1 MAENSQEKNAS
12 QEIRKL
18 VMLIS
23 DLRNK
28 DNERYTE
35 HVRFMNETMK
45 FIKDISDKMNNNWD
59 KINKTIVKL
68 DTTISD
74 SLDMLLTG
82 INPEGI
88 KETSRSLKEIVET
101 MGKSMQTIN
110 LENVMRELRMLSGR
124 PVTPGIQ
131 AESGSSAESISTQF
145 GSPYQSTQMQGSSD
159 DEPEIYGFVPEHM
172 KKKKKK
178 KKKSET
184 HLIKPSDLFK
194 N

>member
-1 MAENSQEKNAS
+1 
-12 QEIRKL
+12 
-18 VMLIS
+18 
-23 DLRNK
+23 
-28 DNERYTE
+28 
-35 HVRFMNETMK
+35 
-45 FIKDISDKMNNNWD
+45 
-59 KINKTIVKL
+59 
-68 DTTISD
+68 
-74 SLDMLLTG
+74 
-82 INPEGI
+82 
-88 KETSRSLKEIVET
+88 
-101 MGKSMQTIN
+101 MQTIN

-124 PVTPGIQ
+124 PVTPGIR
-131 AESGSSAESISTQF
+131 AESGSSAETISTQF